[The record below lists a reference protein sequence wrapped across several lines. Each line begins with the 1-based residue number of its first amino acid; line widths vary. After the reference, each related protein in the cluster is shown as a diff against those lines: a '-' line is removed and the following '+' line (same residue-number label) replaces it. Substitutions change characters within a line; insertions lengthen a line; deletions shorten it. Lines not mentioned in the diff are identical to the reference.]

1 MKLKHFSLHKRFAVI
16 VFTLIILACVFFI
29 TALNQII
36 KVKEY
41 NKLVEELTVIS
52 QADRTIDSI
61 QNVMFSILPKDFNFY
76 KTGNSKV
83 VNDLKNYNTGLLYG
97 INQITNNFF
106 LSQNSKIKL
115 ESFKINQQLK
125 KYDDVLDRYTNLLY
139 QRGFDGYGVN
149 GQINMLVENLI
160 ENCKK
165 ENLNNLILKINVLAK
180 LKDEYLAEREPSLIN
195 KFKIENEEAK
205 ALAIL
210 SAKNEKL
217 DLLSKLQRFEELV
230 LDLNEFDKTIGITA
244 NDGLLGQMNSSKEQ
258 FILNAGE
265 LKMIVNKEMSKDA
278 FLGYVWLSL
287 VFVLL
292 ILAIVGLNRYL
303 YQFFHIPLGIMK
315 NFISELVAGK
325 LPEPLKF
332 KHTDEISEMA
342 DYLNNVV
349 DGLKTKAGFATEIGK
364 GKLDSRYQPLSEDDI
379 LGNALIEMEKSL
391 QKADFEDQK
400 YKSEEKKRIWTNEGI
415 AKFSEILRLHNNNIQ
430 TLADETIQN
439 LVKYLNAAQG
449 GLFLFN
455 DEQKDN
461 VHLELMASFAYD
473 RKKYIKQTVK
483 LGEGLVGTVA
493 LEKERIYL
501 TEIPKDYMTVSS
513 GLGEAPP
520 RSILIVP
527 LKLEDEIL
535 GIVELA
541 SFSLFGQHEIE
552 FIEKVGQTIAST
564 ITNVKMNARTAKLLE
579 QSQHQAEEMA
589 EQEEEMRQNM
599 EELRTTQEDFSRRET
614 EISSFLTA
622 IQNSAMVLIFDNESK
637 IIDVNDLFLEL
648 LNSKREDII
657 GRQHREF
664 SALGRS
670 TEEYNRF
677 WEAIRNGSTRSLIE
691 SIRLPDGKE
700 IILKQT
706 FSPVTNDKG
715 MLIRVLCISNDIT
728 EIKMNEKLLEEKTNE
743 LTKLRMDV
751 EQMDLSI
758 DSSFVRCEYSVEGR
772 IINVNDNYCRI
783 TGHSRNELIG
793 KINTI
798 YLKEEDKVQFEKI
811 WNEVIKNKPYTGSIK
826 RTKPTGEEIWLMS
839 SFTPVNDNDGNII
852 KIFFLGQD
860 ITERRLKYQLLEEAN
875 KEIERLKKEKNK

>member
-16 VFTLIILACVFFI
+16 VCSLIILACVFFI

-41 NKLVEELTVIS
+41 NKLVEELTVIT

-83 VNDLKNYNTGLLYG
+83 VNDLKNYNIGLLNG

-125 KYDDVLDRYTNLLY
+125 KYDDVLDKYTNLLY
-139 QRGFDGYGVN
+139 QRGFDGYGIN
-149 GQINMLVENLI
+149 GQINILVENLI

-205 ALAIL
+205 AMAIL

-244 NDGLLGQMNSSKEQ
+244 NDGLLGQMNSSIEQ
-258 FILNAGE
+258 LTLNSGE

-278 FLGYVWLSL
+278 FLGYAWLSL

-292 ILAIVGLNRYL
+292 ILAIIGLNRYL

-391 QKADFEDQK
+391 KKADFEDQK

-664 SALGRS
+664 STLGRS
-670 TEEYNRF
+670 PEEYNHF
-677 WEAIRNGSTRSLIE
+677 WEAIRNGSTQSLID

-706 FSPVTNDKG
+706 FSPVINDKG
-715 MLIRVLCISNDIT
+715 MLVRVLCISNDIT

-743 LTKLRMDV
+743 LAKLRMDV

>member
-1 MKLKHFSLHKRFAVI
+1 
-16 VFTLIILACVFFI
+16 
-29 TALNQII
+29 
-36 KVKEY
+36 
-41 NKLVEELTVIS
+41 
-52 QADRTIDSI
+52 
-61 QNVMFSILPKDFNFY
+61 
-76 KTGNSKV
+76 
-83 VNDLKNYNTGLLYG
+83 
-97 INQITNNFF
+97 
-106 LSQNSKIKL
+106 
-115 ESFKINQQLK
+115 
-125 KYDDVLDRYTNLLY
+125 
-139 QRGFDGYGVN
+139 
-149 GQINMLVENLI
+149 
-160 ENCKK
+160 
-165 ENLNNLILKINVLAK
+165 
-180 LKDEYLAEREPSLIN
+180 
-195 KFKIENEEAK
+195 
-205 ALAIL
+205 
-210 SAKNEKL
+210 
-217 DLLSKLQRFEELV
+217 
-230 LDLNEFDKTIGITA
+230 
-244 NDGLLGQMNSSKEQ
+244 
-258 FILNAGE
+258 
-265 LKMIVNKEMSKDA
+265 
-278 FLGYVWLSL
+278 
-287 VFVLL
+287 
-292 ILAIVGLNRYL
+292 
-303 YQFFHIPLGIMK
+303 
-315 NFISELVAGK
+315 
-325 LPEPLKF
+325 
-332 KHTDEISEMA
+332 
-342 DYLNNVV
+342 
-349 DGLKTKAGFATEIGK
+349 
-364 GKLDSRYQPLSEDDI
+364 
-379 LGNALIEMEKSL
+379 L

-614 EISSFLTA
+614 EISSFLSA

-743 LTKLRMDV
+743 LAKLRMDV

-798 YLKEEDKVQFEKI
+798 YLKEEYKVQFEKI